1 MTTCTMDAI
10 LVGPSC
16 SNEPRPNLVV
26 RVQTSFYSPR
36 SGTLVRQTTVR
47 VMRRL
52 SRGHDFL
59 FEDVSMVG
67 ADEVMPR
74 IVNLD
79 EVEDGLY
86 RVITINERLNW
97 ETGYVDSYDYRLVPI
112 E

>member
-1 MTTCTMDAI
+1 
-10 LVGPSC
+10 
-16 SNEPRPNLVV
+16 
-26 RVQTSFYSPR
+26 
-36 SGTLVRQTTVR
+36 
-47 VMRRL
+47 
-52 SRGHDFL
+52 
-59 FEDVSMVG
+59 MVG

-97 ETGYVDSYDYRLVPI
+97 ETGYADSYDYRLVPI

>member
-1 MTTCTMDAI
+1 MDAI